1 MALRTIRVQGDPV
14 LEKICKPVKE
24 LTPRTKELIEDM
36 LDTMYEANGVGL
48 AAPQVGILKRIVV
61 IDVGEGPVVMVNPV
75 ILETSGEQTGDEG
88 CLSIPGK
95 AGQVT
100 RPNYVKVHAFD
111 ENMEEYEI
119 EGTELMA
126 RAMCHEIMRVIFMGT
141 PDFAVGTLEE
151 IIKAGH
157 EVVLVVSQP
166 DKAVGR
172 SKALKYTPVKECAV
186 AHGIEVYQPAKIR
199 AEESVEYLRQ
209 YNADIIIVEA
219 FGQIIP
225 KAILDMPR
233 FGCVNV
239 HASLLPKYR
248 GAAPIQWAVL
258 NGDQVTGVTTMRMD
272 EGLDTG
278 DMIMKQEVIVDE
290 DETGGSLFD
299 KLSEVGAKLC
309 VKTMEAIENGTAVYT
324 PQDDALATHTGKIQK
339 EMGSIDWSKDAEVI
353 ERLVRGLN
361 PWPSAYTRIDDK
373 NLKIWRAKVISH
385 EVKAAPGC
393 ILKVTKDE
401 LEVQTGN
408 GVLALLE
415 VQLEGKKRMTTDA
428 FLRGYQVTEGSFLK
442 RC

>member
-1 MALRTIRVQGDPV
+1 M
-14 LEKICKPVKE
+14 
-24 LTPRTKELIEDM
+24 
-36 LDTMYEANGVGL
+36 
-48 AAPQVGILKRIVV
+48 RIV
-61 IDVGEGPVVMVNPV
+61 
-75 ILETSGEQTGDEG
+75 
-88 CLSIPGK
+88 
-95 AGQVT
+95 
-100 RPNYVKVHAFD
+100 
-111 ENMEEYEI
+111 
-119 EGTELMA
+119 
-126 RAMCHEIMRVIFMGT
+126 FMGT
-141 PDFAVGTLEE
+141 PDFAVPTLTALIEG
-151 IIKAGH
+151 GH
-157 EVVLVVSQP
+157 EVVAVVTQP
-166 DKAVGR
+166 DKSKGRGKAV
-172 SKALKYTPVKECAV
+172 LMTPVKEKA
-186 AHGIEVYQPAKIR
+186 IEYEIPVYQPVKVR
-199 AEESVEYLRQ
+199 DPEFVELLKTM
-209 YNADIIIVEA
+209 APDTIVVVA
-219 FGQIIP
+219 FGQILP
-225 KAILDMPR
+225 KSILDLPKY
-233 FGCVNV
+233 GCVNV

-248 GAAPIQWAVL
+248 GAAPIQWAVID
-258 NGDQVTGVTTMRMD
+258 GEKESGVTTMMMD
-272 EGLDTG
+272 VGLDTG
-278 DMIMKQEVIVDE
+278 DMLEQKAIPLDE
-290 DETGGSLFD
+290 KETGGSLFD

-324 PQDDALATHTGKIQK
+324 PQDDALAIHTGKIQK